1 MLLSIAG
8 IEKVEPPGARLK
20 EIPVTLKLD
29 VPLQPATHQVYTLS
43 YVMNSKLAYMEAYHF
58 IAKE

>member
-43 YVMNSKLAYMEAYHF
+43 YVMN
-58 IAKE
+58 I